1 MDDVPPEFRKVLEH
15 SRRQGQ
21 RRMGAGSTIGRL
33 TNFEETEEERQRRA
47 AAGGADGRLTDNYH
61 QLLVAVHQL
70 EQLMEKPELKLQEMK
85 AHFVDDLWEYVFK
98 VGHYSSIRD
107 MREAGYLHLVQ
118 QGVYTLSSAGREYLQ
133 QHAAADEPQLLKH

>member
-33 TNFEETEEERQRRA
+33 TNFDETEEERQRRA
-47 AAGGADGRLTDNYH
+47 AARGADGRLTDNYH

-70 EQLMEKPELKLQEMK
+70 Q
-85 AHFVDDLWEYVFK
+85 
-98 VGHYSSIRD
+98 SINQS
-107 MREAGYLHLVQ
+107 MLHL
-118 QGVYTLSSAGREYLQ
+118 
-133 QHAAADEPQLLKH
+133 

>member
-70 EQLMEKPELKLQEMK
+70 EQLLEKPELKLQEMK
-85 AHFVDDLWEYVFK
+85 AHFVDDLWEYVFE
-98 VGHYSSIRD
+98 VGHYSFYKRYEGSWLPALD
-107 MREAGYLHLVQ
+107 A
-118 QGVYTLSSAGREYLQ
+118 AGRIHPEQ
-133 QHAAADEPQLLKH
+133 RRP